1 MLKTVSSVAN
11 ALGALNYKGTWN
23 ASTNTP
29 TLASGVGTQGD
40 YYVVSVAGATDL
52 DGITNWGVG
61 DWAAFNGSVWQRVE
75 GGADGNFVNLDV
87 TNNANIGNDVG
98 IGTTVPDQKL
108 EIKET
113 STGAGDAIIR
123 LRGSGDNADNTP
135 LGSVEWYNADT
146 TGDQP
151 GVVAAVE
158 AQSDSSLGNKG
169 KLIFKTHDGSEGGA
183 GSAPVERMRID
194 SDGNVALALGNL
206 VISTS
211 GKGIDFSATA
221 GTGTSE
227 LFDDYEEGVWTPTYA
242 PQTGSFTSITYNSQL
257 GKYTKVGDTVY
268 AFFDLNVVVDPTG
281 ASGTVSIG
289 GLPFFGLQ
297 TACFGGIGA
306 ARRFATS
313 FTFGGLQTSGTAIL
327 PYKTDTSNLNLVPL
341 DVTDLATG
349 GFRNLITAGVTYKV
363 S

>member
-1 MLKTVSSVAN
+1 MSIKQNGGVFGRNPTFNDVTIDGDLEVT
-11 ALGALNYKGTWN
+11 GTSHFEGN
-23 ASTNTP
+23 V
-29 TLASGVGTQGD
+29 GVGTDSPDNPLMIQ
-40 YYVVSVAGATDL
+40 STTDAML
-52 DGITNWGVG
+52 RLTRTGVRS
-61 DWAAFNGSVWQRVE
+61 WRE
-75 GGADGNFVNLDV
+75 Y
-87 TNNANIGNDVG
+87 IG
-98 IGTTVPDQKL
+98 
-108 EIKET
+108 
-113 STGAGDAIIR
+113 STGNLIIR
-123 LRGSGDNADNTP
+123 DLSGGTPADR
-135 LGSVEWYNADT
+135 LSIDT
-146 TGDQP
+146 TG
-151 GVVAAVE
+151 
-158 AQSDSSLGNKG
+158 
-169 KLIFKTHDGSEGGA
+169 
-183 GSAPVERMRID
+183 
-194 SDGNVALALGNL
+194 NVNVLTGNL
-206 VISTS
+206 AFAS

-227 LFDDYEEGVWTPTYA
+227 LLDDYEEGVWTPTYA